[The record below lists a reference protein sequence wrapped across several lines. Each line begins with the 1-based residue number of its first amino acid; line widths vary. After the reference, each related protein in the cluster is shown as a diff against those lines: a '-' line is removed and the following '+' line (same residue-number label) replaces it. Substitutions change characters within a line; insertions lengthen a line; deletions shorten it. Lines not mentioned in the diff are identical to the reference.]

1 LLRKRSEHNE
11 GMVSTLEEIALH
23 QEEIEKIEVI
33 GTLCRKLRILYLQ
46 NNIIEKIE
54 DLTHMK
60 DLRYLNL
67 ALNNIKK
74 IEGLGSCEF
83 LEKLDLTVNFIDV
96 DTLEESIELYML
108 GNPAQSDWENFTHYV
123 VASLPQLQQLDG
135 KDITKSDRIKALQ
148 KLPVFKKEL
157 AALIQA
163 KRVRDTADMDVI
175 PVVSGA
181 ATDISKDGGIDN
193 QDEKLPY
200 TPETRR
206 STLRMMCR
214 HTNTIARSDQS
225 RVDMYMELAEQKEEE
240 DARKRSNMPKERD
253 YAREHA
259 DALAK
264 ARYEW
269 AFHMDEESKP
279 GFVLVE
285 VGVPKF
291 LDSSLIHVDMH
302 PTYVSI
308 LIKNKLLRLRFPDEV
323 LDPASIQRARRA
335 RQRRQDEK
343 DEDAKSNQATHD
355 AAAARRPGTIQD
367 QIALHTICSM
377 LVLQTSLVAVLAAAA
392 ASGLATAVGPSIT
405 LNGWFSCTE
414 ETFWHPPSS
423 SNRRRLH
430 EAAAPFGSPPVPD
443 GAQCGQYSVPLCH
456 PGVCNSTDDTIQVFV
471 KRLVGSTSK
480 VFLYGVSYG
489 TLWLQRFVVVQPPT
503 MTNVHGFVLDG
514 VVPHHG
520 ARRLYMHDWDTN
532 MDSVGREFL
541 ALCDADSFCQSQ
553 FPPPSSSIAQSL
565 QALYRDTHPSAYVE
579 YNNDMSISVGVSYR
593 GWVVCRAYIKDM
605 LDGPYGL
612 KVVLSVLLTHSTL
625 RLLIPV
631 LVHRLHRGTPGDLD
645 VVTYMLDI
653 LSDPWTGHD
662 DESLSYDSD
671 LLYSTVVYSEL
682 WQHPT
687 PSEASILNTFV
698 RGLFGY
704 GVVGMFPSYC
714 VYTNDPTPDCDAHR
728 VPFRHKTRVVSVL
741 RLLVYFNKA
750 LRSLPPQTT
759 LEQPTTL
766 PPSTAATTTT
776 NKEGAGVVLGN
787 TPTAAP
793 LPPPS
798 SSTNMAESMVGL
810 LGCLLVVTGI
820 VAVKYF
826 VEAKRLR
833 RHMPLEEDVA

>member
-1 LLRKRSEHNE
+1 AFVVTMPRITLELLRKRSEHNE

-157 AALIQA
+157 AALVQA

-214 HTNTIARSDQS
+214 HTNTIARSDRS

-308 LIKNKLLRLRFPDEV
+308 LIKNKLLRLRFPDECDQGTALRSKTTGSLQLTV
-323 LDPASIQRARRA
+323 EKVDPASIQRARRA

-367 QIALHTICSM
+367 QVSTIM
-377 LVLQTSLVAVLAAAA
+377 
-392 ASGLATAVGPSIT
+392 I
-405 LNGWFSCTE
+405 N
-414 ETFWHPPSS
+414 
-423 SNRRRLH
+423 
-430 EAAAPFGSPPVPD
+430 
-443 GAQCGQYSVPLCH
+443 Y
-456 PGVCNSTDDTIQVFV
+456 
-471 KRLVGSTSK
+471 
-480 VFLYGVSYG
+480 
-489 TLWLQRFVVVQPPT
+489 
-503 MTNVHGFVLDG
+503 
-514 VVPHHG
+514 
-520 ARRLYMHDWDTN
+520 
-532 MDSVGREFL
+532 
-541 ALCDADSFCQSQ
+541 
-553 FPPPSSSIAQSL
+553 
-565 QALYRDTHPSAYVE
+565 
-579 YNNDMSISVGVSYR
+579 
-593 GWVVCRAYIKDM
+593 
-605 LDGPYGL
+605 
-612 KVVLSVLLTHSTL
+612 
-625 RLLIPV
+625 
-631 LVHRLHRGTPGDLD
+631 
-645 VVTYMLDI
+645 
-653 LSDPWTGHD
+653 
-662 DESLSYDSD
+662 
-671 LLYSTVVYSEL
+671 
-682 WQHPT
+682 
-687 PSEASILNTFV
+687 
-698 RGLFGY
+698 
-704 GVVGMFPSYC
+704 
-714 VYTNDPTPDCDAHR
+714 
-728 VPFRHKTRVVSVL
+728 
-741 RLLVYFNKA
+741 
-750 LRSLPPQTT
+750 
-759 LEQPTTL
+759 
-766 PPSTAATTTT
+766 
-776 NKEGAGVVLGN
+776 
-787 TPTAAP
+787 
-793 LPPPS
+793 
-798 SSTNMAESMVGL
+798 
-810 LGCLLVVTGI
+810 
-820 VAVKYF
+820 
-826 VEAKRLR
+826 
-833 RHMPLEEDVA
+833 

>member
-1 LLRKRSEHNE
+1 
-11 GMVSTLEEIALH
+11 
-23 QEEIEKIEVI
+23 
-33 GTLCRKLRILYLQ
+33 
-46 NNIIEKIE
+46 
-54 DLTHMK
+54 
-60 DLRYLNL
+60 
-67 ALNNIKK
+67 
-74 IEGLGSCEF
+74 
-83 LEKLDLTVNFIDV
+83 
-96 DTLEESIELYML
+96 
-108 GNPAQSDWENFTHYV
+108 
-123 VASLPQLQQLDG
+123 
-135 KDITKSDRIKALQ
+135 
-148 KLPVFKKEL
+148 
-157 AALIQA
+157 
-163 KRVRDTADMDVI
+163 
-175 PVVSGA
+175 
-181 ATDISKDGGIDN
+181 
-193 QDEKLPY
+193 
-200 TPETRR
+200 
-206 STLRMMCR
+206 
-214 HTNTIARSDQS
+214 
-225 RVDMYMELAEQKEEE
+225 
-240 DARKRSNMPKERD
+240 
-253 YAREHA
+253 
-259 DALAK
+259 
-264 ARYEW
+264 
-269 AFHMDEESKP
+269 MDEESKP

-323 LDPASIQRARRA
+323 KCDQGTALRSKTTGSLQLTVEKVDPASIQRARRA

-367 QIALHTICSM
+367 QIALLTICSM
-377 LVLQTSLVAVLAAAA
+377 LVLQTSLVAVLAAA

-489 TLWLQRFVVVQPPT
+489 TLWLERFVVVQPPT

-593 GWVVCRAYIKDM
+593 GWVMCSAYIKDM

-687 PSEASILNTFV
+687 PSEASILNV
-698 RGLFGY
+698 R
-704 GVVGMFPSYC
+704 S
-714 VYTNDPTPDCDAHR
+714 
-728 VPFRHKTRVVSVL
+728 RH
-741 RLLVYFNKA
+741 
-750 LRSLPPQTT
+750 
-759 LEQPTTL
+759 
-766 PPSTAATTTT
+766 ATTFSF
-776 NKEGAGVVLGN
+776 VL
-787 TPTAAP
+787 T
-793 LPPPS
+793 
-798 SSTNMAESMVGL
+798 MML
-810 LGCLLVVTGI
+810 L
-820 VAVKYF
+820 
-826 VEAKRLR
+826 
-833 RHMPLEEDVA
+833 

>member
-1 LLRKRSEHNE
+1 
-11 GMVSTLEEIALH
+11 
-23 QEEIEKIEVI
+23 
-33 GTLCRKLRILYLQ
+33 
-46 NNIIEKIE
+46 
-54 DLTHMK
+54 
-60 DLRYLNL
+60 
-67 ALNNIKK
+67 
-74 IEGLGSCEF
+74 
-83 LEKLDLTVNFIDV
+83 
-96 DTLEESIELYML
+96 
-108 GNPAQSDWENFTHYV
+108 
-123 VASLPQLQQLDG
+123 
-135 KDITKSDRIKALQ
+135 
-148 KLPVFKKEL
+148 
-157 AALIQA
+157 
-163 KRVRDTADMDVI
+163 
-175 PVVSGA
+175 
-181 ATDISKDGGIDN
+181 
-193 QDEKLPY
+193 
-200 TPETRR
+200 
-206 STLRMMCR
+206 
-214 HTNTIARSDQS
+214 
-225 RVDMYMELAEQKEEE
+225 
-240 DARKRSNMPKERD
+240 
-253 YAREHA
+253 
-259 DALAK
+259 
-264 ARYEW
+264 
-269 AFHMDEESKP
+269 
-279 GFVLVE
+279 
-285 VGVPKF
+285 
-291 LDSSLIHVDMH
+291 
-302 PTYVSI
+302 
-308 LIKNKLLRLRFPDEV
+308 
-323 LDPASIQRARRA
+323 
-335 RQRRQDEK
+335 
-343 DEDAKSNQATHD
+343 
-355 AAAARRPGTIQD
+355 
-367 QIALHTICSM
+367 M
-377 LVLQTSLVAVLAAAA
+377 LVLQTSLVAVLTA

-480 VFLYGVSYG
+480 VLWVLQGGPGASSVNMEPVMIELFHQLNEQVTIMTMDHRGTGRSTRLECVAAQAMESGSPSGRNVNDDELPNCLRDIHTRYGHPEAFSVTSAALDLVAVIELDQRDQEVFLYGVSYG
-489 TLWLQRFVVVQPPT
+489 TLWLERFVAVQPPT

-520 ARRLYMHDWDTN
+520 TRRLYMHDWDTN

-553 FPPPSSSIAQSL
+553 FPPPSSSIAQSM
-565 QALYRDTHPSAYVE
+565 QALYRDTHPSA
-579 YNNDMSISVGVSYR
+579 
-593 GWVVCRAYIKDM
+593 AYIKDM

-612 KVVLSVLLTHSTL
+612 KVVLSVLLTHSSL

-653 LSDPWTGHD
+653 LSDLWTGHD

-671 LLYSTVVYSEL
+671 LLYSTVVFSEL

-687 PSEASILNTFV
+687 PSEASLLNTFV

-728 VPFRHKTRVVSVL
+728 ANDVSFTYALDRYANQPVVAPTEASILVLNGGLDPQTPLAYAQAQFDAIQGAKKLIVFPTAPHAITYVTWLQEQQGPPTTCGVLLVTSYVQVGGNLDALDTSCVAKTRPMTFRIPQQLGHVFPLVL
-741 RLLVYFNKA
+741 DGQLFDGPLATSTTEVA
-750 LRSLPPQTT
+750 ATASPSSLPPQTT